1 MTGDKT
7 TRIKAIE
14 AARLAYENAKRAL
27 AVASTAQLPELASLV
42 SRRKVKLDNML
53 KEVTQ

>member
-1 MTGDKT
+1 VTGDKA

-27 AVASTAQLPELASLV
+27 AVTSTAQLPELASLV

>member
-1 MTGDKT
+1 VNGDRATKI
-7 TRIKAIE
+7 RAIE